1 MRRPIPSGS
10 VANRARSLTKVG
22 PPKRALPEVPRR
34 DLEWR
39 FHFLLGAM
47 VYTMADTGRIQA
59 LTDGACDPGRAE
71 DALQRMIPFFA
82 AGFRS
87 APGPAIA
94 RRRRGRTNDRVE
106 ASRT

>member
-1 MRRPIPSGS
+1 
-10 VANRARSLTKVG
+10 
-22 PPKRALPEVPRR
+22 
-34 DLEWR
+34 
-39 FHFLLGAM
+39 M

-87 APGPAIA
+87 APGPATA
-94 RRRRGRTNDRVE
+94 RRRRRQTNHRVE
-106 ASRT
+106 ETSRT